1 MNTLHL
7 PHSNVLKINDQIEET
22 NTMSDEN
29 INGEQSASITPAQ
42 TLELDRR
49 NASYLENPEDV
60 IPWSEVKAAII

>member
-1 MNTLHL
+1 
-7 PHSNVLKINDQIEET
+7 
-22 NTMSDEN
+22 MSDEN